1 MAQTLAVYWEYH
13 YGYYNL
19 KAGQVRSHES
29 ALVPSDTAAVR
40 VEPGCP
46 LHFAG
51 QAPAI
56 AMVVTMSEERSLR
69 RYRLVVAQKSRLR
82 LVPEV
87 LATFASHGRDHRLTA
102 SGVFPCLLIGY
113 TCMVMLRMDTA
124 RPFGCALPI
133 METPCLFIYNEAP
146 KCSSTEHFRTESS
159 L

>member
-1 MAQTLAVYWEYH
+1 MDITISRLDRYVHTSLLSFHPIQQLLEW
-13 YGYYNL
+13 NL
-19 KAGQVRSHES
+19 D
-29 ALVPSDTAAVR
+29 VPFTSLDK
-40 VEPGCP
+40 P
-46 LHFAG
+46 
-51 QAPAI
+51 PAI
-56 AMVVTMSEERSLR
+56 AMVVTMSKERSLR

-102 SGVFPCLLIGY
+102 SGVFPCLLIGN

-146 KCSSTEHFRTESS
+146 KCSSMEHFRTESS